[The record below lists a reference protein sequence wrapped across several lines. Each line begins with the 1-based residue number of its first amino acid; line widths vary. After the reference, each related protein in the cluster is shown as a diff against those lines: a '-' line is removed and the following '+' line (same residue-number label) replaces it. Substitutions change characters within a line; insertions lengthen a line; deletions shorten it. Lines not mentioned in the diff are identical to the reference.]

1 MAELE
6 PQGELHMKPFI
17 VVSLAAALV
26 ASAAFAGDFELA
38 GMKSKTPDGWKE
50 EKPTRAFSI
59 GQIRLPKAEGDSEDG
74 VLAVFYFN
82 SGSGTVEAN
91 LKRQLNTFKPADGK
105 AEPENTVGKIKVGK
119 VEATYQDVKG
129 TYLSKDG
136 GPFDPNAKTTEKPNF
151 RQLYVIFTANDGEY
165 YLKLIGPAKTVG
177 KHKKDFEEF
186 LKNFK

>member
-1 MAELE
+1 
-6 PQGELHMKPFI
+6 MKNRVVCLPF
-17 VVSLAAALV
+17 AAILFS
-26 ASAAFAGDFELA
+26 ASAFGGDFELA
-38 GMKSKTPDGWKE
+38 GMKATLPDGWKE
-50 EKPTRAFSI
+50 EKPTREFSI
-59 GQIRLPKAEGDSEDG
+59 GQIRLPKVEGDSEDG
-74 VLAVFYFN
+74 VLAVFHFN

-129 TYLSKDG
+129 TYLAKVG

-151 RQLYVIFTANDGEY
+151 RQLYVIFAANDGEY
-165 YLKLIGPAKTVG
+165 YLKLIGPAKTVE